1 MNSSRTPR
9 PTARIL
15 DGRRELVVHGLSLEG
30 DSFTL
35 RYTVTP
41 PLPQG
46 DEGESPVLL
55 ALEARD
61 DVGNEYTDWG
71 GAYGLS
77 EDGGHTDGT
86 ITGQPAVAPSARV
99 LTVRLTFLR
108 EGREYPCEL
117 DLEVPGALPES
128 G

>member
-1 MNSSRTPR
+1 MNSRTPC
-9 PTARIL
+9 PTARFL
-15 DGRRELVVHGLSLEG
+15 DGHHELVVDGLSLAQ

-35 RYTVTP
+35 HYTVTP
-41 PLPQG
+41 PLPEG
-46 DEGESPVLL
+46 DDGESLVLL
-55 ALEARD
+55 TLEACD
-61 DVGNEYTDWG
+61 DAGNEYTDWG
-71 GAYGLS
+71 GAYGVS
-77 EDGGHTDGT
+77 VDGSHTDGT

-117 DLEVPGALPES
+117 ALEVPQARPEV

>member
-1 MNSSRTPR
+1 MNSRTPR

-15 DGRRELVVHGLSLEG
+15 GGNHELVVDSLSLDE
-30 DSFTL
+30 DSFTV
-35 RYTVTP
+35 RYTVRP
-41 PLPQG
+41 PLP
-46 DEGESPVLL
+46 EGQEGGSPVLL

-77 EDGGHTDGT
+77 DDGGHTDGSLS
-86 ITGQPAVAPSARV
+86 GQPTVAQSARV

-108 EGREYPCEL
+108 EGREYPC
-117 DLEVPGALPES
+117 DLPLQVPGTRPDS
-128 G
+128 D

>member
-1 MNSSRTPR
+1 MNSRPTH

-15 DGRRELVVHGLSLEG
+15 GGSHELVVDSLSLDE
-30 DSFTL
+30 DSFTVH
-35 RYTVTP
+35 YTVRP
-41 PLPQG
+41 PLP
-46 DEGESPVLL
+46 EGQEGGSPVLL

-99 LTVRLTFLR
+99 LTVRLTFMR
-108 EGREYPCEL
+108 EGREYPC
-117 DLEVPGALPES
+117 DLPLQVPDTRPDS
-128 G
+128 D

>member
-1 MNSSRTPR
+1 MNSRTPR
-9 PTARIL
+9 PAARIL
-15 DGRRELVVHGLSLEG
+15 DDRHELVVDGLSLEQE
-30 DSFTL
+30 SFTV

-41 PLPQG
+41 PLPEG
-46 DEGESPVLL
+46 DDGESLVLL
-55 ALEARD
+55 ALEAHD
-61 DVGNEYTDWG
+61 DAGNEYVDWG

-86 ITGQPAVAPSARV
+86 ITGQPAVADSARV

-117 DLEVPGALPES
+117 DLEVAGALPE
-128 G
+128 GG

>member
-15 DGRRELVVHGLSLEG
+15 DGRHELVVDGLSRKQ

-41 PLPQG
+41 PLPEG
-46 DEGESPVLL
+46 DDASLVLL

-61 DVGNEYTDWG
+61 DAGNEYSDWG

-77 EDGGHTDGT
+77 EDGAHTDGT

-117 DLEVPGALPES
+117 DLEVPGALPDP

>member
-1 MNSSRTPR
+1 MNSRTPR

-15 DGRRELVVHGLSLEG
+15 DGGHELVVDSLSLDE
-30 DSFTL
+30 DSFTV
-35 RYTVTP
+35 RYTVRP
-41 PLPQG
+41 PLPEG
-46 DEGESPVLL
+46 EEGESLVLL

-71 GAYGLS
+71 GAYGRS
-77 EDGGHTDGT
+77 EDGGHTDGS

-108 EGREYPCEL
+108 DGLEYPCDL
-117 DLEVPGALPES
+117 PLEVPGARPDS
-128 G
+128 D

>member
-1 MNSSRTPR
+1 MNSRHSR
-9 PTARIL
+9 PTALIL
-15 DGRRELVVHGLSLEG
+15 DGRHELVVDSLSLDE
-30 DSFTL
+30 DSFTV
-35 RYTVTP
+35 RYTVRP
-41 PLPQG
+41 PLPEG
-46 DEGESPVLL
+46 NEGESLVLL

-77 EDGGHTDGT
+77 EDGGQTDGT

-117 DLEVPGALPES
+117 PLEVPGARPAS
-128 G
+128 D